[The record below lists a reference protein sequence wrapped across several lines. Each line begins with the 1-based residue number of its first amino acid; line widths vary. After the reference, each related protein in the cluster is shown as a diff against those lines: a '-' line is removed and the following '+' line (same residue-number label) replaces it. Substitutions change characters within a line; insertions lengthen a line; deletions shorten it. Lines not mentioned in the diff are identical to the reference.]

1 MLFIYSFALLCIAV
15 TLALKYVYSYWDRHG
30 LPSVKPHIPFG
41 NLKTV
46 IKKTESFGIAINQ
59 LYWQT
64 KGQLAGIYLF
74 FRPAILVRD
83 AHLAQQIMT
92 TDFNHF
98 HDRGIYCN
106 EEGDPFSA
114 NLFALPGKR
123 WRNLRNKLT
132 PLFTGGQLRG
142 MMPTIL
148 EVGDKLQKHLEPLAE
163 RQEVVEIRDIVS
175 RFVLEIIATV
185 FFGFEANCIED
196 RDDSFSKV
204 LREAQGERLSAVLR
218 AAAMF
223 VCPGLLRYTGISSL
237 EPQVIAFVSEIVTKQ
252 IEHREK
258 NGVTRRDFIQQLIEI
273 RRGSGENQA
282 PAMSIEQCAA
292 NVFLFYAA
300 GSETSTG
307 TIAFSMHEL
316 SHHADVIK
324 KLQDEIDDALAKSNG
339 AITYESVMQMQY
351 LDLCVKETLRKYPGL
366 PFLNRECTMDYKV
379 PDSDLVIRKGTQL
392 VLPIY
397 GFSMDEQYFP
407 EPECYIPERFEEASK
422 NYDEKAYYPFGDGP
436 RNCIA
441 YRMGVLITKIGLI
454 LLLSK
459 FTFEATQGPKMM
471 FSSAS
476 VPLLPKDG
484 ILLKISNRKR

>member
-1 MLFIYSFALLCIAV
+1 MLFIYTVALLVIAA
-15 TLALKYVYSYWDRHG
+15 TLSLKYVYSYWDRHG
-30 LPSVKPHIPFG
+30 LPNVKPHIPFG

-46 IKKTESFGIAINQ
+46 VNKTESFGFAINQ
-59 LYWQT
+59 VYWQT
-64 KGQLAGIYLF
+64 KGQLVGIYLF
-74 FRPAILVRD
+74 FRPAILIRD

-114 NLFALPGKR
+114 NLFALPGRR

-132 PLFTGGQLRG
+132 PLFTGGKLRG

-148 EVGDKLQKHLEPLAE
+148 EVGDKLQKYLEPVAE
-163 RQEVVEIRDIVS
+163 RQEVVDIRDIVS

-196 RDDSFSKV
+196 RDDAFSKV

-237 EPQVIAFVSEIVTKQ
+237 EPDVIAFVSGIVTKQ

-258 NGVTRRDFIQQLIEI
+258 TGITRKDFIQQLINI
-273 RRGSGENQA
+273 RREAEQNQEA
-282 PAMSIEQCAA
+282 AMSLEQCAA

-307 TIAFSMHEL
+307 TIAFAMHEL
-316 SHHADVIK
+316 SHHPDVMK
-324 KLQDEIDDALAKSNG
+324 KLQTEIDEALVKSFG
-339 AITYESVMQMQY
+339 EITYDTVMQMQY

-366 PFLNRECTMDYKV
+366 PFLNRECTLDYKV
-379 PDSDLVIRKGTQL
+379 PNSELLIRKGTQL

-397 GFSMDEQYFP
+397 GFSMDETYFP
-407 EPECYIPERFEEASK
+407 EPERYNPERFDEASK
-422 NYDEKAYYPFGDGP
+422 KYDEKAYYPFGDGP
-436 RNCIA
+436 RNCI
-441 YRMGVLITKIGLI
+441 GNL
-454 LLLSK
+454 
-459 FTFEATQGPKMM
+459 
-471 FSSAS
+471 
-476 VPLLPKDG
+476 
-484 ILLKISNRKR
+484 

>member
-1 MLFIYSFALLCIAV
+1 MLLIYTVALLVIAA
-15 TLALKYVYSYWDRHG
+15 TLGLKYVYSYWDRHG
-30 LPSVKPHIPFG
+30 LPNVKPHIPFG

-46 IKKTESFGIAINQ
+46 VNKTESFGFAINQ
-59 LYWQT
+59 VYWQT
-64 KGQLAGIYLF
+64 KGQLVGIYLF
-74 FRPAILVRD
+74 FRPAILIRD

-132 PLFTGGQLRG
+132 PLFTGGKLRG

-148 EVGDKLQKHLEPLAE
+148 EVGDKLQKYLEPVSE
-163 RQEVVEIRDIVS
+163 SQEVVDIRDIVS
-175 RFVLEIIATV
+175 RFVLEIIASV

-196 RDDSFSKV
+196 RDDAFSKV

-237 EPQVIAFVSEIVTKQ
+237 EPDVIAFVSGIVTKQ

-258 NGVTRRDFIQQLIEI
+258 TGVTRKDFIQQLINI
-273 RRGSGENQA
+273 RREAEQNQEV
-282 PAMSIEQCAA
+282 PMSLEQCAA

-307 TIAFSMHEL
+307 TIAFAMHEL
-316 SHHADVIK
+316 SHHPDVMK
-324 KLQDEIDDALAKSNG
+324 KLQTEIDEALVKSSG
-339 AITYESVMQMQY
+339 EITY
-351 LDLCVKETLRKYPGL
+351 D
-366 PFLNRECTMDYKV
+366 
-379 PDSDLVIRKGTQL
+379 IRIT
-392 VLPIY
+392 
-397 GFSMDEQYFP
+397 SH
-407 EPECYIPERFEEASK
+407 
-422 NYDEKAYYPFGDGP
+422 
-436 RNCIA
+436 RNPMS
-441 YRMGVLITKIGLI
+441 RLFV
-454 LLLSK
+454 
-459 FTFEATQGPKMM
+459 
-471 FSSAS
+471 
-476 VPLLPKDG
+476 
-484 ILLKISNRKR
+484 

>member
-1 MLFIYSFALLCIAV
+1 MLIIYVSALLAV
-15 TLALKYVYSYWDRHG
+15 AATLALKYVYSYWDRHG
-30 LPSVKPHIPFG
+30 LSSIKPHIPFG
-41 NLKTV
+41 NLLTV
-46 IKKTESFGIAINQ
+46 IKKTESFGFAINQ

-64 KGQLAGIYLF
+64 KGQLVGIYLF

-123 WRNLRNKLT
+123 WRALRNKLS

-148 EVGDKLQKHLEPLAE
+148 EVGDKLQKYLQPVAE
-163 RQEVVEIRDIVS
+163 KQEVIEIRDILS

-196 RDDSFSKV
+196 RDDAFSKV
-204 LREAQGERLSAVLR
+204 LRRAQEERLSARFR
-218 AAAMF
+218 ASAMF
-223 VCPGLLRYTGISSL
+223 ICPSLLKYTGISSL
-237 EPQVIAFVSEIVTKQ
+237 EPDVINFVSGIVTKQ

-258 NGVTRRDFIQQLIEI
+258 MGVNRKDFIQQLINI
-273 RRGSGENQA
+273 RQEGDQNQGV
-282 PAMSIEQCAA
+282 AMSLEQCAA

-307 TIAFSMHEL
+307 TIAFAMHEL
-316 SHHADVIK
+316 SQHPDVMK
-324 KLQDEIDDALAKSNG
+324 KLQTEIIETLDKFNG
-339 AITYESVMQMQY
+339 KITYDNVKQMPY
-351 LDLCVKETLRKYPGL
+351 LDLCIKETLRKYPGL
-366 PFLNRECTMDYKV
+366 PILNRECTLDYHV
-379 PDSDLVIRKGTQL
+379 PDSDMVITKGTQVVIPL
-392 VLPIY
+392 Y
-397 GFSMDEQYFP
+397 AFSMDEQYFP
-407 EPECYIPERFEEASK
+407 DPDRFNPERFEEATK
-422 NYDEKAYYPFGDGP
+422 NYDENAYYPFGEGP

-441 YRMGVLITKIGLI
+441 FRMGVLIAKIGLV

-459 FTFEATQGPKMM
+459 FNFEATQGPKIV
-471 FSSAS
+471 FSPAS

-484 ILLKISNRKR
+484 IFLKISGR

>member
-1 MLFIYSFALLCIAV
+1 MLLIYTVALLVIAA
-15 TLALKYVYSYWDRHG
+15 TLGLKYVYSYWDRHG
-30 LPSVKPHIPFG
+30 LPNVKPHIPFG

-46 IKKTESFGIAINQ
+46 VNKTESFGFAINQ
-59 LYWQT
+59 VYWQT
-64 KGQLAGIYLF
+64 KGQLVGIYLF
-74 FRPAILVRD
+74 FRPAILIRD

-132 PLFTGGQLRG
+132 PLFTGGKLRG

-148 EVGDKLQKHLEPLAE
+148 EVGDKLQKYLEPVSE
-163 RQEVVEIRDIVS
+163 SQEVVDIRDIVS
-175 RFVLEIIATV
+175 RFVLEIIASV

-196 RDDSFSKV
+196 RDDAFSKV

-237 EPQVIAFVSEIVTKQ
+237 EPDVIAFVSGIVTKQ

-258 NGVTRRDFIQQLIEI
+258 TGVTRKDFIQQLINI
-273 RRGSGENQA
+273 RREAEQNQEV
-282 PAMSIEQCAA
+282 PMSLEQCAA

-307 TIAFSMHEL
+307 TIAFAMHEL
-316 SHHADVIK
+316 SHHPDVMK
-324 KLQDEIDDALAKSNG
+324 KLQTEIDEALVKSFG
-339 AITYESVMQMQY
+339 EITYDTVMQMQY

-366 PFLNRECTMDYKV
+366 PFLNRECTLDYKV
-379 PDSDLVIRKGTQL
+379 PNSELLIRKGTQL

-397 GFSMDEQYFP
+397 GFSMDETYFP
-407 EPECYIPERFEEASK
+407 EPERYNPERFDEASK
-422 NYDEKAYYPFGDGP
+422 KYDEKAYYPFGDGP

-441 YRMGVLITKIGLI
+441 YRMGVMIAKVALI

-459 FTFEATQGPKMM
+459 YNFKATQDSKMV

-476 VPLLPKDG
+476 VPLLPKHG
-484 ILLKISNRKR
+484 VLLKISKRK